1 MSLPPVWMNHTDTGY
16 SGNFEGGK
24 QFTIPLNVMVI
35 LKNKMLILT
44 INLNFWLA
52 IKNNLVK

>member
-1 MSLPPVWMNHTDTGY
+1 MNHTDTGY

-44 INLNFWLA
+44 INLKFLA
-52 IKNNLVK
+52 GH

>member
-44 INLNFWLA
+44 INLAFLA
-52 IKNNLVK
+52 GH